1 MRVPPLQITILF
13 FLQQHLKA
21 VFEEALDKET
31 VVKDMS
37 GRVVKISSA
46 TLQTLEHIVKV
57 LTYLYKDDLKYV
69 TDYRMAVVKATVYT
83 RNPNTVSNI
92 KYMYLF
98 IIYYLCSSSL
108 LHKFYSFTFISN
120 FIQLIFFSLDLCFKM
135 GLQLYRFILV
145 GWYVAKFEKKK
156 RR

>member
-145 GWYVAKFEKKK
+145 G
-156 RR
+156 

>member
-69 TDYRMAVVKATVYT
+69 TDYRMAIVKATVYT

-92 KYMYLF
+92 KYMYLLY
-98 IIYYLCSSSL
+98 IICAHQVFCINFTH
-108 LHKFYSFTFISN
+108 LHLSAN
-120 FIQLIFFSLDLCFKM
+120 FIN
-135 GLQLYRFILV
+135 
-145 GWYVAKFEKKK
+145 
-156 RR
+156 

>member
-92 KYMYLF
+92 KYMYLL
-98 IIYYLCSSSL
+98 IYYLCSSSL
-108 LHKFYSFTFISN
+108 LHKFYSFTFICK
-120 FIQLIFFSLDLCFKM
+120 FYQLIFFFI
-135 GLQLYRFILV
+135 RFM
-145 GWYVAKFEKKK
+145 F
-156 RR
+156 

>member
-1 MRVPPLQITILF
+1 MYISRMYSTKEYMNLSLNLNPTRIYFHLLSKSSHTNASTTFTNNYLF
-13 FLQQHLKA
+13 FRQQHLKA

-92 KYMYLF
+92 KYMYLLY
-98 IIYYLCSSSL
+98 IICVHQVFCINFTH
-108 LHKFYSFTFISN
+108 LHLSAN
-120 FIQLIFFSLDLCFKM
+120 FIN
-135 GLQLYRFILV
+135 
-145 GWYVAKFEKKK
+145 
-156 RR
+156 

>member
-1 MRVPPLQITILF
+1 MQQEHIFTSCPNLVTQMRVPPLQITILF

-69 TDYRMAVVKATVYT
+69 TDYRMAVIKATVYT

-92 KYMYLF
+92 KYMYLLY
-98 IIYYLCSSSL
+98 IICVHQVFCINFTH
-108 LHKFYSFTFISN
+108 LHLSAN
-120 FIQLIFFSLDLCFKM
+120 FIN
-135 GLQLYRFILV
+135 
-145 GWYVAKFEKKK
+145 
-156 RR
+156 

>member
-92 KYMYLF
+92 KYMYLLY
-98 IIYYLCSSSL
+98 IICV
-108 LHKFYSFTFISN
+108 HQVFCINFYSFTFICK
-120 FIQLIFFSLDLCFKM
+120 FYQLIFFSLDLCFKM